1 MAFQSLIN
9 VLTGDDVS
17 LGSFFSSFFRFGI
30 RKEEKTNG
38 DPPPYSGAHQ
48 WRRGAVSDVHD
59 VRLPGPSDLYNIL
72 QTRSRQRLRL

>member
-9 VLTGDDVS
+9 VLTRDDVS
-17 LGSFFSSFFRFGI
+17 LGSQFFFFFALALE
-30 RKEEKTNG
+30 RKKRQTASAA
-38 DPPPYSGAHQ
+38 YTGAHQ
-48 WRRGAVSDVHD
+48 WQRGVVSDVRD

>member
-17 LGSFFSSFFRFGI
+17 LGSHFFFSLALE
-30 RKEEKTNG
+30 RKKRQTAIAA
-38 DPPPYSGAHQ
+38 YTGAHQ

-72 QTRSRQRLRL
+72 QTRSRQCLSL